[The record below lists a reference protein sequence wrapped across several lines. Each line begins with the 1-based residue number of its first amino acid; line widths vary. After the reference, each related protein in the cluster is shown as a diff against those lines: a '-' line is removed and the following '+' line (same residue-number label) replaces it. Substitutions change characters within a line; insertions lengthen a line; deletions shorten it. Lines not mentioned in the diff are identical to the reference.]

1 MREAKWAFWG
11 QSYDVRKVVGGHG
24 CVCVRIKKGW
34 ATMHLTS
41 CRVIVLER
49 FSSHIPISRGAP
61 TPFALS

>member
-1 MREAKWAFWG
+1 MGILGAI
-11 QSYDVRKVVGGHG
+11 VRCAEGRGRPHG
-24 CVCVRIKKGW
+24 VCVRIKKGW

-49 FSSHIPISRGAP
+49 FSSHIPISRDAP